1 MGISIEKLK
10 CVVFVLASN
19 VHLLIVLEKNY
30 KRIRKY
36 FQNIF
41 KIKSREALIEIMEF
55 GQN

>member
-10 CVVFVLASN
+10 CVAFVLASN

-41 KIKSREALIEIMEF
+41 NFKYF
-55 GQN
+55 N